1 MAPRFNE
8 HKKEEDNKLS
18 ANKKK
23 LWFASD
29 SLTTTTTTAIGHF
42 SQCQKGAIS
51 KGWQSCTG

>member
-29 SLTTTTTTAIGHF
+29 SLTTTTTAIGHF